1 MASDVRSHRLCSPR
15 RERARVRHAGP
26 AAGDCPKFKT
36 LRDDAHHVRRA
47 FLTKENTVRISRVE
61 ISNFANF
68 SEIDVQTGA
77 SIVVVG
83 ENQVGK
89 SNFIRALQLI
99 LDPTLSERDRH
110 LGLEHFWDG
119 LGENKIGEMIEISVE
134 LTDFTD
140 NPRLMAHLNDCVVDP
155 GPPMVARLTYRFQ
168 PKANLDREPE
178 TTGDYE
184 YIIFGG
190 EDPDMAVT
198 PSLRRM
204 LPLDVQIAL
213 RDTEKDLGSWRNSPL
228 RPLIEQL
235 ATSLDEDAREEIQ
248 DHVDAAQAEIATH
261 AEVVATAERISQ
273 RLIAIAGEQ
282 RAVPLTLGLAPTRVD
297 ALLRSLRLLIDNGA
311 RGVPE
316 ASLGTANLI
325 FLALKS
331 LELDRLVADGERDHT
346 FFVVEEPEAH
356 LHPHVQ
362 RLIYRYFLG
371 ATELEEGDQPPL
383 TTILTTHSPHIASVT
398 PVRSIVLLRHDIE
411 EEATTAVSTAA
422 ISLTGHDESDLQR
435 YVDVTRGEI
444 FFARGVI
451 LVEGDA
457 ERFLVPAFAHALNIP
472 LDVLGITVCS
482 VGGTN
487 FTPYVKLLRPQALG
501 IPHVIL
507 TDRDPNGTKP
517 PRVRRRLISLAR
529 LVEVGVDYSAFDA
542 DEVIARG
549 EKLGHFVNGSTLEPE
564 LFAWGLSE
572 AMQDVISQ
580 ELSVSPRTRDAL
592 QGWVDDPDTL
602 DESRLIALI
611 ERVGK
616 GRFAQALA
624 PYVSDDTCPDYIR
637 CSLEHIRDAVA

>member
-1 MASDVRSHRLCSPR
+1 M
-15 RERARVRHAGP
+15 
-26 AAGDCPKFKT
+26 
-36 LRDDAHHVRRA
+36 
-47 FLTKENTVRISRVE
+47 RISRIR

-68 SEIDVQTGA
+68 SDVDVQTGD
-77 SIVVVG
+77 SIVMVG
-83 ENQVGK
+83 ENKVGK

-99 LDPTLSERDRH
+99 LDPGLSERDRQ

-119 LGENKIGEMIEISVE
+119 LGEGKIGETIEIAIE

-140 NPRLMAHLNDCVVDP
+140 DPRLMAHLNDCVVAP

-168 PKANLDREPE
+168 PKGNLGRDPE
-178 TTGDYE
+178 TLADYE

-190 EDPDMAVT
+190 DDPDMVVG

-204 LPLDVQIAL
+204 LPLDVQVAL
-213 RDTEKDLGSWRNSPL
+213 RDAEKDLSSWRNSPL

-248 DHVDAAQAEIATH
+248 EQVNEAQAELVSH
-261 AEVVATAERISQ
+261 AEVVAIAERIGQ

-282 RAVPLTLGLAPTRVD
+282 HAIPLTLGLAPTRVD

-311 RGVPE
+311 RGIPE

-331 LELDRLVADGERDHT
+331 LELDRLVSDGERDHT

-362 RLIYRYFLG
+362 RLVYRYFLG
-371 ATELEEGDQPPL
+371 SGEDGEDAPPL

-398 PVRSIVLLRHDIE
+398 PIRSIVLLRYDAE
-411 EEATTAVSTAA
+411 QETTVAVSTATA
-422 ISLTGHDESDLQR
+422 PLTERDEADLQR
-435 YVDVTRGEI
+435 YIDVSRGEI

-457 ERFLVPAFAHALNIP
+457 ERFLVPAFAEALDIP
-472 LDVLGITVCS
+472 LDMLGITVCS

-487 FTPYVKLLRPQALG
+487 FTPYVKLLGPQGLN

-507 TDRDPNGTKP
+507 TDRDPNGARP
-517 PRVRRRLISLAR
+517 PLVQRRLVKVLR
-529 LVEVGVDYSAFDA
+529 LVENGVNYTPLDA
-542 DEVIARG
+542 DAVIARAASFG
-549 EKLGHFVNGSTLEPE
+549 YFVNSNTLEPE
-564 LFAWGLSE
+564 LFTEGLAE
-572 AMQDVISQ
+572 AMQTVINE
-580 ELSVSPRTRDAL
+580 ELSIGEQTRNAL
-592 QGWVDDPDTL
+592 QEWVDDPDTL
-602 DESRLIALI
+602 DEDRLIDLI
-611 ERVGK
+611 ERIGK

-624 PYVSDDTCPDYIR
+624 PHVSEDTCPDYIR
-637 CSLEHIRDAVA
+637 RALEHIRDAVA